1 MYHLFRIFASNRF
14 NPQIMIR
21 IFSVFSIGLIL
32 LASCAAPAPK
42 KAEQPDRLTDFVDP
56 FIGTGDHG
64 HTYPGAAFPFGQIQL
79 SPDNG
84 TQGWDWCSGYHYSD
98 SIVAGFSHL
107 HLSGT
112 GIGDL
117 ADISFLPVTSEVTF
131 KEGEKNEAFVSR
143 YAGKYNHKDEIAHAG
158 YYSVVLKNSGIKA
171 EFTVTERAGLHRY
184 TFPEGGEN
192 NLLINLGFAIN
203 WDKPYQTSLK
213 IVDSTLVTGVRLSH
227 GWAVDQHVY
236 FVVRFL
242 TPFSKSEIT
251 TVGGEARTVGLL
263 KFNKKLVLAKV
274 GVSSVSIENALAN
287 LDGSLPGWDFEA
299 TQKAASDAWE
309 KELSKI
315 KIQSNDLAQKRIF
328 YTSLYHTM
336 VAPALF
342 SDSNGEFKGIKG
354 DVQKATG
361 YNRYTVFSIWDTYR
375 ALHPLYTLTQQSRV
389 NDMVKTMLDQYKQ
402 TGILPVWELEGN
414 ETFCMVGNHSIAVIA
429 EALLKG
435 IGDFDHELAFEAMKA
450 TSMHDRDGM
459 GLYDKL
465 GYMPADK
472 ISQSVAKSL
481 EVAIDDWCVA
491 AVARKLGK
499 TADAAYFTKR
509 SESYRQYYDKGTR
522 FMRGKLS
529 NGQWTTPFDP
539 SASNHEGSDYT
550 EGNGWQYLWLVPQNV
565 PGLIELLGGKDA
577 FADKLDS
584 LFVVKEGVK
593 GKNAS
598 PDISGLIGA
607 YAHGNE
613 PGHQTSFLFDFAGR
627 AWRTQEINRQIQTT
641 LYADKPSGL
650 SGNEDCGQMSAWY
663 VFSAMGFYPVNP
675 SDLKYQFGSPIVQ
688 EARVEVGSGKFFTM
702 KAPLASL
709 TNKYIQEAKLNGQ
722 VLDRPYITH
731 QEIMDGGTLEF
742 TMGGAPNKQLFR

>member
-1 MYHLFRIFASNRF
+1 MNKFLSFLSG
-14 NPQIMIR
+14 
-21 IFSVFSIGLIL
+21 GLLL
-32 LASCAAPAPK
+32 LAACNGTTPK
-42 KAEQPDRLTDFVDP
+42 TIQQERLTDFVDP
-56 FIGTGDHG
+56 FIGTGYHG

-131 KEGEKNEAFVSR
+131 QEKEKNIDFVAR
-143 YAGKYNHKDEIAHAG
+143 YSGKYSHAQETANPG
-158 YYSVVLKNSGIKA
+158 YYAVTLKNNGVKA

-184 TFPEGGEN
+184 SFPEVGEN
-192 NLLINLGFAIN
+192 NLILNLGFAIN
-203 WDKPYQTSLK
+203 WDKPYQTTLNE
-213 IVDSTLVTGVRLSH
+213 VDSLLVTGSRLSN
-227 GWAVDQHVY
+227 GWAADQHVY
-236 FVVRFL
+236 FAAR
-242 TPFSKSEIT
+242 FSKPIT
-251 TVGGEARTVGLL
+251 QTDIVNVGGKGRTVGVF
-263 KFNKKLVLAKV
+263 KFKEKQVMVKV
-274 GVSSVSIENALAN
+274 GVSSVSVENALAN

-315 KIQSNDLAQKRIF
+315 KIQSNDSVQKTIF
-328 YTSLYHTM
+328 YTALYHTM

-342 SDSNGEFKGIKG
+342 SDSNGEFKGVKG

-361 YNRYTVFSIWDTYR
+361 YNRYTVFSLWDTYR
-375 ALHPLYTLTQQSRV
+375 ALHPLFTLTQQPRV
-389 NDMVKTMLDQYKQ
+389 NDMVKTMLDHYRQ
-402 TGILPVWELEGN
+402 TGLLPVWELEGN
-414 ETFCMVGNHSIAVIA
+414 ETFCMVGNHSIPVIA
-429 EALLKG
+429 EAILKG
-435 IGDFDHELAFEAMKA
+435 IGDFDQQLAFEAMKV

-459 GLYDKL
+459 GLYDQK

-472 ISQSVAKSL
+472 IQQSVAKSL

-491 AVARKLGK
+491 AVAQKLGK
-499 TADAAYFTKR
+499 TDDAAYFNKR
-509 SESYRQYYDKGTR
+509 AESFKAYFDKETG

-539 SASNHEGSDYT
+539 AFSKHEGSDYT

-565 PGLIELLGGKDA
+565 SGLIELLGGKEA
-577 FADKLDS
+577 FADKLDQ
-584 LFVVKEGVK
+584 LFKVEEGVK
-593 GKNAS
+593 GKEAS
-598 PDISGLIGA
+598 SDISGLIGA

-613 PGHQTSFLFDFAGR
+613 PGHHTTFLFNYAGR
-627 AWRTQEINRQIQTT
+627 AWRTQELNRQIQTEMYT
-641 LYADKPSGL
+641 NKPEGL
-650 SGNEDCGQMSAWY
+650 CGNEDCGQMSAWY

-675 SDLKYQFGSPIVQ
+675 SDLTYQFGSPLVQ
-688 EARVEVGSGKFFTM
+688 EARIEIAPNKYFTM
-702 KAPLASL
+702 KAPLASVA
-709 TNKYIQEAKLNGQ
+709 NKYIQEVKLNGQ
-722 VLDRPYITH
+722 KIDRSYITH

-742 TMGGAPNKQLFR
+742 TMGAEPNKNLFQ

>member
-1 MYHLFRIFASNRF
+1 
-14 NPQIMIR
+14 MIK
-21 IFSVFSIGLIL
+21 ITSAFTLLLIL
-32 LASCAAPAPK
+32 FVACATPASKPVIA
-42 KAEQPDRLTDFVDP
+42 QDRLTDFVDP

-64 HTYPGAAFPFGQIQL
+64 HTYPGAAYPFGQIQL

-84 TQGWDWCSGYHYSD
+84 TQGWDWCSGYHYTD

-117 ADISFLPVTSEVTF
+117 ADISFLPVSSEVVF
-131 KEGEKNEAFVSR
+131 KTGEKNGDFVSR
-143 YAGKYNHKDEIAHAG
+143 YAGKYTHKDEVAKAG
-158 YYSVVLKNSGIKA
+158 YYSVLLKNSGIKA
-171 EFTVTERAGLHRY
+171 EFTVAERAGWHRY
-184 TFPEGGEN
+184 TFPEGGQN
-192 NLLINLGFAIN
+192 NLIINLGFAIN
-203 WDKPYQTSLK
+203 WDKPYKTALTV
-213 IVDSTLVTGVRLSH
+213 VDHSLVTGTRLSN
-227 GWAVDQHVY
+227 GWANDQHV
-236 FVVRFL
+236 FFAVRFSS
-242 TPFSKSEIT
+242 PIVKSEIT
-251 TVGGEARTVGLL
+251 SVGGENRTVGIL
-263 KFNKKLVLAKV
+263 KFDQKMVMAKV
-274 GVSSVSIENALAN
+274 GVSSVSIENAISN
-287 LDGSLPGWDFEA
+287 LDSSSKGWNFEA
-299 TQKAASDAWE
+299 TKQAASDAWE

-315 KIQSNDLAQKRIF
+315 RIQSNDLAQKRIF

-342 SDSNGEFKGIKG
+342 SDTNGEFKGIKG
-354 DVQKATG
+354 DVQKAVG
-361 YNRYTVFSIWDTYR
+361 YNRYTVFSLWDTYR
-375 ALHPLYTLTQQSRV
+375 ALHPLYTLTQQARV
-389 NDMVKTMLDQYKQ
+389 NDMVKTLLDQYKQ

-435 IGDFDHELAFEAMKA
+435 IGDFDHQLAFEAMKA
-450 TSMHDRDGM
+450 TSMNDRDGM
-459 GLYDKL
+459 ALYDKL

-472 ISQSVAKSL
+472 VEQTVAKSL
-481 EVAIDDWCVA
+481 EVAIDDWCIA
-491 AVARKLGK
+491 AVAKKLGK
-499 TADAAYFTKR
+499 TADAAYFSKR
-509 SESYRQYYDKGTR
+509 SENYRNYYDKQTR

-539 SASNHEGSDYT
+539 SASNHQGSDYT

-565 PGLIELLGGKDA
+565 PGLIDLLGGKDS

-663 VFSAMGFYPVNP
+663 IFSAMGFYPVNP
-675 SDLKYQFGSPIVQ
+675 SDLTYQFGSPIVQ
-688 EARVEVGSGKFFTM
+688 EAKLEVAPGKYFTM
-702 KAPLASL
+702 KAPQASIE
-709 TNKYIQEAKLNGQ
+709 NKYILEAKLNGQ
-722 VLDRPYITH
+722 TINRPYITH
-731 QEIMDGGTLEF
+731 QEILDGGVLEF
-742 TMGGAPNKQLFR
+742 TMGSQPNKSLFK